1 MILIFFHLKPRRRRK
16 IEITKL
22 SFELRIIYETATVS
36 TSLLPLALS
45 HGAVRR
51 WRPLD
56 RVRLARARPP
66 GQVAPPAP
74 GFGETRVP
82 WDPMAEPRVQGHAPR
97 DTPPPAVYDTVKRP
111 SPESFF

>member
-1 MILIFFHLKPRRRRK
+1 MKPRRRK
-16 IEITKL
+16 FEITKL

-36 TSLLPLALS
+36 ISLLPLALS

-51 WRPLD
+51 RRPLD

-66 GQVAPPAP
+66 GQVAAPAP

-82 WDPMAEPRVQGHAPR
+82 RHLVAEPRVQGRASH
-97 DTPPPAVYDTVKRP
+97 DTPPPAVDDAVKQP